1 MPARFTL
8 GRHRVVCEGAV
19 VAWMLNGLQSDEIEQ
34 VKSAAVSSDQLLVN
48 LIHKLTSVTDKLDS
62 LEERVQQIEMSLTR
76 RS

>member
-1 MPARFTL
+1 
-8 GRHRVVCEGAV
+8 
-19 VAWMLNGLQSDEIEQ
+19 MLNGLQSDEIEQ